1 MEFPMQTEEVVSAAQ
16 ANAPISTL
24 QVLKVISDEVSLD
37 IFREIEKEPKTKGA
51 IMQTVELS
59 HKEYYSRMK
68 KLVKAG
74 LIRRKRGAYVLTPF
88 GRLVY
93 EANSKIAKAAR
104 ESWKLR
110 VLDALASSTKISEKE
125 HMDVI
130 DKLID
135 DSEIKKLIP
144 SRRTA

>member
-1 MEFPMQTEEVVSAAQ
+1 
-16 ANAPISTL
+16 
-24 QVLKVISDEVSLD
+24 
-37 IFREIEKEPKTKGA
+37 
-51 IMQTVELS
+51 
-59 HKEYYSRMK
+59 MK

-144 SRRTA
+144 SRRMA